1 MTTITFVFLICFV
14 IAFYLTP
21 VLVNLAKRFNF
32 LDHPNYRK
40 LQKKDIPLL
49 GGIAIYLGFLLTL
62 LFFTEFSFWYFF
74 IFLSGATIILLV
86 GLIDDYISLGAA
98 LKFMLPIF
106 PLLFWISFGLEVNFL
121 PAFWSFWFTIF
132 WIMLLSNAFNFI
144 DNMNGLAT
152 GTLLINALFLGIA
165 VYLDSHFGIA
175 LLSFAL
181 AGGALGFLP
190 YNFPKAKIFL
200 GDAGSM
206 LAGFL
211 LASLAIFSYW
221 DYNQIMPSF
230 CVPILILFYPL
241 FDLIFV
247 SLRRIKNGQPPW
259 IGDKNH
265 TSHCL
270 ATILHSQAKA
280 VLILLAISVV
290 LGLTALWA
298 RSFNFSEMAVLF
310 AILFILALIFGLY
323 LTSRVPFIKRDGEEN
338 KI

>member
-1 MTTITFVFLICFV
+1 MIIFIFLISFV
-14 IAFYLTP
+14 VAFYATP
-21 VLVNLAKRFNF
+21 ILINLAKRFNF

-40 LQKKDIPLL
+40 LQKRDVPLL
-49 GGIAIYLGFLLTL
+49 GGVAIYLGFLLTL
-62 LFFTEFSFWYFF
+62 LFFTEFSFWYFL
-74 IFLSGATIILLV
+74 IFFSGATIILIV
-86 GLIDDYISLGAA
+86 GLIDDYVSLGAA

-106 PLLFWISFGLEVNFL
+106 PLLFWISFGLQVNFL
-121 PAFWSFWFTIF
+121 PTFWSFWFTIF
-132 WIMLLSNAFNFI
+132 WVMLLANAFNFI

-165 VYLDSHFGIA
+165 VYLDSHLGIA

-230 CVPILILFYPL
+230 YIPLLILFYPL
-241 FDLIFV
+241 FDLTFV

-270 ATILHSQAKA
+270 ATILDSQTKT
-280 VLILLAISVV
+280 VLILQAISIISGFVALWARHFNFSQMAILLAILIV
-290 LGLTALWA
+290 
-298 RSFNFSEMAVLF
+298 
-310 AILFILALIFGLY
+310 LALIFGLY
-323 LTSRVPFIKRDGEEN
+323 LTSRVPFIRREKEEN